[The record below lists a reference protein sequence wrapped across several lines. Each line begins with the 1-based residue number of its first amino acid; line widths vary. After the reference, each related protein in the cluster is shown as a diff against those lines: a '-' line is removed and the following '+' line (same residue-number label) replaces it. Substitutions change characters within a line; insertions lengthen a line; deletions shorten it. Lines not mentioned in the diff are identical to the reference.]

1 MHAKR
6 LALAITFVVLSIC
19 GGASAAS
26 AAHRSP
32 ISIRIV
38 LDTTHAKAGTPIH
51 GTAILTNTNR
61 TRLVVEACAYNG
73 WLFVGLTNKSVTFD
87 PAVTTVALCS
97 ERHPQAGGESL
108 PSHGGDDLPRVRS
121 ARYAALYEEW
131 RAGPPEGHVLHGR
144 RNPGAAQR
152 HPDAHPSTSDPPVD
166 RRSAPDDDGLGA
178 RAIRFEV
185 PERL

>member
-6 LALAITFVVLSIC
+6 LALAITFVALSIC

-38 LDTTHAKAGTPIH
+38 LGTTLAKAGTPIH

-73 WLFVGLTNKSVTFD
+73 WLFVGLTNQSVTFD
-87 PAVTTVALCS
+87 PAVTTVGCA
-97 ERHPQAGGESL
+97 
-108 PSHGGDDLPRVRS
+108 PSVTLK
-121 ARYAALYEEW
+121 
-131 RAGPPEGHVLHGR
+131 
-144 RNPGAAQR
+144 PGANRFRITVATTYQECEVHGTPR
-152 HPDAHPSTSDPPVD
+152 CTKNG
-166 RRSAPDDDGLGA
+166 APALPKGTYHTDVVTLGLPKGTPTLTHL
-178 RAIRFEV
+178 RV
-185 PERL
+185 TLQ